1 MYISTTTKGQNMNTR
16 YPNIEVELLGHDG
29 NAFAILG
36 KVNRELKKNKV
47 DDSEIQ
53 EFRAQA
59 MSGDYNNL
67 LATVMDWVTVI

>member
-1 MYISTTTKGQNMNTR
+1 MNTR

-47 DDSEIQ
+47 DDNEIQ
-53 EFRAQA
+53 EFRDQA
-59 MSGDYNNL
+59 MSGDYDNL

>member
-1 MYISTTTKGQNMNTR
+1 MNTR

-36 KVNRELKKNKV
+36 KVRKELKKNKV
-47 DDSEIQ
+47 IDSEIQ
-53 EFRAQA
+53 EFNSQA
-59 MSGDYNNL
+59 TSGDYNNL

>member
-1 MYISTTTKGQNMNTR
+1 MYISTTTKGQKMNTR

-47 DDSEIQ
+47 DDNEIQ
-53 EFRAQA
+53 EFRDQA
-59 MSGDYNNL
+59 MSGDYDNL
-67 LATVMDWVTVI
+67 LARS

>member
-1 MYISTTTKGQNMNTR
+1 MNTR

-47 DDSEIQ
+47 DDNEIQ
-53 EFRAQA
+53 EFRDQA
-59 MSGDYNNL
+59 MSGDYDNL
-67 LATVMDWVTVI
+67 LATVMSWVTVI